1 MFCSQSS
8 DEGAGSQAQGA
19 QELNQLSGSGLGPLC
34 ASDPPVSA
42 VDLRYMAWAY
52 VPDSDTAGEG
62 GESVAEMEPH
72 PKH

>member
-8 DEGAGSQAQGA
+8 EDGAGSQAQGA
-19 QELNQLSGSGLGPLC
+19 QELSQLSGSGLGPLC
-34 ASDPPVSA
+34 AGGPVQA
-42 VDLRYMAWAY
+42 IDLRYMSWAN
-52 VPDSDTAGEG
+52 VPDSDIAGEG